1 MVEMDEQEIAAPVIT
16 VEVIE
21 GFYQYFY
28 NQKYSGKQ
36 QPFKRTDK
44 TEKVCESFIKIL
56 DKNYS
61 IHSIGL
67 SFLWDYFIFQ
77 FNYWDELTVTAFN
90 DKITIAYIVGEKAFK
105 RWQTRNKEYDWQIEK
120 SAVIAK
126 YALNKG
132 ILLSKFY
139 VKPNEQKST
148 FSSSKQIRK
157 QFLNTEKGL
166 LMCTE
171 FTTLYD
177 PKDTSCILCHNKKEC
192 KELLR
197 CNYPLLYRNRNL

>member
-1 MVEMDEQEIAAPVIT
+1 MVDDIDEQEIAAPIIT
-16 VEVIE
+16 IEVIE
-21 GFYQYFY
+21 GFYKYFH

-36 QPFKRTDK
+36 PFKSTHK

-77 FNYWDELTVTAFN
+77 FNYWDELTLESFN
-90 DKITIAYIVGEKAFK
+90 GKLEIGYIVGEKAFK

-157 QFLNTEKGL
+157 QFLNTDKGL

-177 PKDTSCILCHNKKEC
+177 PKDTSCILCSNKKEC

-197 CNYPLLYRNRNL
+197 VNYPLLYRNRNL